1 MKIIAHGVAGT
12 VNFIGHEHTLDAV
25 YQALLFVKRTDI
37 IDKSDKSAW
46 AMLVFQLTGMDYVV
60 AGLENNYGYLR
71 KAVELNSKKHEND
84 EWCIR
89 AKDFSHQYETNQKTN
104 QKAISKGWI
113 SVLMKESAAAGA
125 VLLEVLFKTNLGGGC
140 G

>member
-1 MKIIAHGVAGT
+1 MPVLEPLTAEAAMKIIAHGVAM
-12 VNFIGHEHTLDAV
+12 
-25 YQALLFVKRTDI
+25 LLTIQF
-37 IDKSDKSAW
+37 
-46 AMLVFQLTGMDYVV
+46 
-60 AGLENNYGYLR
+60 R
-71 KAVELNSKKHEND
+71 KAMELNSKKHEND

-89 AKDFSHQYETNQKTN
+89 AKDFSHQYETNHTN

-125 VLLEVLFKTNLGGGC
+125 VLEVPFKTNLGGGC